1 MNAIGPFTL
10 DQLLGQGGMAT
21 VYAAHHPQLGRVAL
35 RVIVKAQH
43 RDDVLAAERQGAMLH
58 RLLHSNGCPG
68 VPQAH
73 EPFETENY
81 LCLPVEFIDGE
92 TLEKRLARGPLPEAE
107 AIECGQTL
115 CANLAFAHAFKAND
129 GRAIDHVVHGDIK
142 PANIMSG
149 RDGRVWLLD
158 YGISKPM
165 REDTRTRNVFGAA
178 CYSSPER
185 LLEKSFDHR
194 IDLWALGVVLYEMV
208 SRRRPYDGGESEVR
222 EAMRRQVTPKP
233 LREASPGYIA
243 IVQKL
248 LMLDPRRRYA
258 SAADVREDLERVSRG
273 EAPLADT
280 SSNDHDDRTSRAQA
294 TTRATQ
300 VGLAT
305 ERVAIPP
312 TPALRMPL
320 DLKGRIAVG
329 ALALVLVVVTVKGYR
344 EYSMAQEAA
353 SFTRE
358 LKTRTSVTPADWAAY
373 EALESR
379 GGFGFG
385 LSAARRI
392 LHERYKDEAMRH
404 FKDYREGF
412 TRALAGTQRQ
422 KAELALQR
430 ALQLEPDDREVRA
443 MLQMTQ
449 AYGSAWDAG
458 DAPAR
463 EALAGFEKAASLWEA
478 SPDPYLGMARV
489 IAYRFPDA
497 ERVEQLLHQAESK
510 GYRRGVPQASQ
521 RDTATLADARRSQA
535 AALFAPVRKRECG
548 DFDPQIL
555 AKVTALLEQSIQEYL
570 TIPGFSSDI
579 GTNLEKARNL
589 LQEAKEHCR
598 PTTAE
603 KPA

>member
-1 MNAIGPFTL
+1 MNAIGPYTL

-43 RDDVLAAERQGAMLH
+43 QPDVLLAERQGAKLH
-58 RLLHSNGCPG
+58 QLLFDNKCPS
-68 VPQAH
+68 VPRAY

-81 LCLPVEFIDGE
+81 LCLPVDFIDGE
-92 TLEKRLARGPLPEAE
+92 TLEKRLSSRGPLAE
-107 AIECGQTL
+107 ADAIRLGLIL
-115 CANLAFAHAFKAND
+115 CDNLAFAHAFKSND

-142 PANIMSG
+142 PANIMIG

-208 SRRRPYDGGESEVR
+208 SQRRPYDGGEAEVR

-243 IVQKL
+243 VVQKL

-258 SAADVREDLERVSRG
+258 SAADVRDDLERLSRG
-273 EAPLADT
+273 EAPLITNSAD
-280 SSNDHDDRTSRAQA
+280 DDRTSRAHA
-294 TTRATQ
+294 TTRSSGT
-300 VGLAT
+300 AT
-305 ERVAIPP
+305 ERVALAP
-312 TPALRMPL
+312 TSSARMTL
-320 DLKGRIAVG
+320 DLKGRILAG
-329 ALALVLVVVTVKGYR
+329 ALALVFVVLAVKGYR
-344 EYSMAQEAA
+344 EYSMMQAA
-353 SFTRE
+353 STFTRD
-358 LKTRTSVTPADWAAY
+358 LKTRTNVTPADWAAF
-373 EALESR
+373 EALEAR

-385 LSAARRI
+385 LSDARRE
-392 LHERYKDEAMRH
+392 LHERYKDEALRH
-404 FKDYREGF
+404 FKDYRDGF

-422 KAELALQR
+422 KAETALQR
-430 ALQLEPDDREVRA
+430 ALHLDPDDRQTRA
-443 MLQMTQ
+443 MLQMAQ

-463 EALAGFEKAASLWEA
+463 EALASFEKAASLWES

-497 ERVEQLLHQAESK
+497 DRVEQLLQQAGRK
-510 GYRRGVPQASQ
+510 GYRPTPQAAQ
-521 RDTATLADARRSQA
+521 RDTATLADTRRAQA
-535 AALFAPVRKRECG
+535 SALFAPLRKRQCG

-555 AKVTALLEQSIQEYL
+555 ARVNALLEQSIQEYL
-570 TIPGFSSDI
+570 TIPGFSGDTA
-579 GTNLEKARNL
+579 TNLDKARKL
-589 LQEAKEHCR
+589 LEESKALCAT
-598 PTTAE
+598 PAE